1 MKVRKLFLM
10 LFIAVPLIVMI
21 LVGLLAGI
29 FQLKRDIAVSAN
41 TLLRFSADISA
52 ASWQVAGKAARLA
65 ESSCTDSLKEL
76 SRTRAFT
83 PYVRDIGF
91 LENGDITCSFV
102 TGTERYH
109 FSRLAGLSLPASY
122 PERWLRSIGSMA
134 EGPDRLV
141 VVYVKKVAA
150 NKAAFVIVDSQ
161 YVQELIEILAAER
174 ASAFSLT
181 FGAGEAI
188 TSAATLRGKAFLT
201 QRFTSTDHT
210 IQLMVRTPFSTLS
223 AYWLQNLFIFVPLS
237 LCLSVGM
244 MLFYRRWYLK
254 RLSLAREI
262 ARGIT
267 HNEFTVHYQPVFN
280 VKHGSCG
287 GVEALMRWP
296 QPDGRFI
303 TPDIFITAAEN
314 EGMIIPLSRHLFE
327 LIAHDVINWTVTDD
341 FYISV
346 NISPAHLMDDGFIQD
361 IEALRTRL
369 GTITLMLELTERSL
383 IVEPSQ
389 VAEKLSTLR
398 EKGVLIAIDD
408 FGTGY
413 CSLSYLQQLPV
424 DSLKID
430 RTFIDT
436 IDTSSND
443 VPVLDTII
451 TLSQRLGLNV
461 VAEGVST
468 QHQLRYIL
476 SHGVGFLQ
484 GFLYARPMEANDFM
498 SWLGK
503 SAQRQNGLLK
513 GENESASGLVAE

>member
-1 MKVRKLFLM
+1 
-10 LFIAVPLIVMI
+10 
-21 LVGLLAGI
+21 
-29 FQLKRDIAVSAN
+29 
-41 TLLRFSADISA
+41 
-52 ASWQVAGKAARLA
+52 
-65 ESSCTDSLKEL
+65 
-76 SRTRAFT
+76 
-83 PYVRDIGF
+83 
-91 LENGDITCSFV
+91 
-102 TGTERYH
+102 
-109 FSRLAGLSLPASY
+109 
-122 PERWLRSIGSMA
+122 
-134 EGPDRLV
+134 
-141 VVYVKKVAA
+141 
-150 NKAAFVIVDSQ
+150 
-161 YVQELIEILAAER
+161 
-174 ASAFSLT
+174 
-181 FGAGEAI
+181 
-188 TSAATLRGKAFLT
+188 
-201 QRFTSTDHT
+201 
-210 IQLMVRTPFSTLS
+210 
-223 AYWLQNLFIFVPLS
+223 
-237 LCLSVGM
+237 
-244 MLFYRRWYLK
+244 
-254 RLSLAREI
+254 
-262 ARGIT
+262 
-267 HNEFTVHYQPVFN
+267 
-280 VKHGSCG
+280 
-287 GVEALMRWP
+287 LMRWP

-327 LIAHDVINWTVTDD
+327 LIAHDVINWTVPDD

-424 DSLKID
+424 DYLKID

-476 SHGVGFLQ
+476 SHGVGFVQ
-484 GFLYARPMEANDFM
+484 GFLYARPMGANDFM

-513 GENESASGLVAE
+513 GENGSASGLVAE

>member
-1 MKVRKLFLM
+1 MKVRKIFLM

-21 LVGLLAGI
+21 LAGLLAGI

-41 TLLRFSADISA
+41 TLLRFSADMSN
-52 ASWQVAGKAARLA
+52 ASWQVAGKAASLA
-65 ESSCTDSLKEL
+65 ERSCTDTLKEL

-109 FSRLAGLSLPASY
+109 FSRLAGFSLPASY
-122 PERWLRSIGSMA
+122 PARWLRSIGSMV

-141 VVYVKKVAA
+141 VVYVKKIAA

-161 YVQELIEILAAER
+161 YVQELMEILAAER
-174 ASAFSLT
+174 ASGFSLT
-181 FGAGEAI
+181 FGAGDAI
-188 TSAATLRGKAFLT
+188 TSAATLYGKAFLT
-201 QRFTSTDHT
+201 QWFTSTDHS

-223 AYWLQNLFIFVPLS
+223 AYWLHNLFIFVPLS
-237 LCLSVGM
+237 LCFSVGM
-244 MLFYRRWYLK
+244 ILLYRRWHLK

-262 ARGIT
+262 ERGIAC
-267 HNEFTVHYQPVFN
+267 NEFTVHYQPVFN
-280 VKHGSCG
+280 VKRGSCG

-296 QPDGRFI
+296 QPDGRFM

-327 LIAHDVINWTVTDD
+327 LIAHDVTNWNVPDN

-361 IEALRTRL
+361 VEAFRAHL
-369 GTITLMLELTERSL
+369 GIITLMLELTERSL
-383 IVEPSQ
+383 IVEPSL

-413 CSLSYLQQLPV
+413 CSLSYLQQLPANY
-424 DSLKID
+424 LKID

-468 QHQLRYIL
+468 HHQLRYIL
-476 SHGVGFLQ
+476 SHGVGFVQ
-484 GFLYARPMEANDFM
+484 GFLYARPMRATDFM
-498 SWLGK
+498 SWLDK
-503 SAQRQNGLLK
+503 SAWRQNSLLN
-513 GENESASGLVAE
+513 GESGPASGLASE

>member
-1 MKVRKLFLM
+1 M

-52 ASWQVAGKAARLA
+52 ASWQVARKAARLA
-65 ESSCTDSLKEL
+65 ESSCTDTLKEL

-161 YVQELIEILAAER
+161 YVQELMEILAAER

-181 FGAGEAI
+181 FGAG
-188 TSAATLRGKAFLT
+188 
-201 QRFTSTDHT
+201 
-210 IQLMVRTPFSTLS
+210 
-223 AYWLQNLFIFVPLS
+223 
-237 LCLSVGM
+237 
-244 MLFYRRWYLK
+244 
-254 RLSLAREI
+254 
-262 ARGIT
+262 
-267 HNEFTVHYQPVFN
+267 
-280 VKHGSCG
+280 
-287 GVEALMRWP
+287 EALMRWP

-327 LIAHDVINWTVTDD
+327 LIAHDVINWTVPDD

-436 IDTSSND
+436 IDTSSDD

-476 SHGVGFLQ
+476 SHGVGFVQ

>member
-1 MKVRKLFLM
+1 M

-52 ASWQVAGKAARLA
+52 ASWQVARKAARLA
-65 ESSCTDSLKEL
+65 ESSCTDTLKEL

-161 YVQELIEILAAER
+161 YVQELMEILAAER

-280 VKHGSCG
+280 VKHASCG

-314 EGMIIPLSRHLFE
+314 EGMILRIL
-327 LIAHDVINWTVTDD
+327 WMTVL
-341 FYISV
+341 Y
-346 NISPAHLMDDGFIQD
+346 
-361 IEALRTRL
+361 
-369 GTITLMLELTERSL
+369 
-383 IVEPSQ
+383 
-389 VAEKLSTLR
+389 
-398 EKGVLIAIDD
+398 
-408 FGTGY
+408 
-413 CSLSYLQQLPV
+413 
-424 DSLKID
+424 KI
-430 RTFIDT
+430 
-436 IDTSSND
+436 
-443 VPVLDTII
+443 
-451 TLSQRLGLNV
+451 
-461 VAEGVST
+461 
-468 QHQLRYIL
+468 
-476 SHGVGFLQ
+476 
-484 GFLYARPMEANDFM
+484 
-498 SWLGK
+498 
-503 SAQRQNGLLK
+503 
-513 GENESASGLVAE
+513 